1 LAFVL
6 AVGDEL
12 VTGRRADGNGVRIG
26 RWLEGLG
33 CRVLARCLVPDDPAL
48 IAAALKTAL
57 DGGAEV
63 VAVAGGLGPSVDDVT
78 RDGIAA
84 GLGLPLELNP
94 GLLKAVEARYRDF
107 GREMAE
113 SAGRQALLPQGA
125 EPIANPMGTAPGF
138 FVDLGRVVVA
148 ALPGVP
154 REMEAM
160 LDREV
165 LPRLRARLAGAAV
178 LRTTVLRVAG
188 LPEAEVDR
196 RVRSAGIEPGTAQV
210 TLLPRYGE
218 VEVLVTLRAEN
229 DEEADEALPRALR
242 ELERRLGDHVYG
254 RDADTLVGA
263 VRDLLTPRGWTLAV
277 AETITGGLLAKN
289 IVDLPGAGRFFVG
302 SLLAHAGMILSLY
315 IQKQH
320 DWQQI
325 SFAFGISMLL
335 SPVALLMGRSML
347 RRLICRM
354 SWWGIPAVIF
364 GGGETGKMIADR
376 LLDRPTLGYVPVAI
390 LDDDSD
396 LPDDYRGVP
405 VLRGTDLGPELV
417 ARYHIRMAII
427 AMPDVERKK
436 VAHIVDKYVYP
447 FRYSI
452 LVPDFFGMTSIWLS
466 VRDMGGVL
474 GLASTQRLNAP
485 WILAAKR
492 FQDLFITIVGGILV
506 LPFLLLIAFA
516 VKLDSPGPV
525 LYGHRR
531 LGKNGQP
538 FKAWKF
544 RSMVKDADARL
555 KGFLDKNPERRR
567 EWEASF
573 KLKDDPRVTRVGR
586 FLRKTSLDEFP
597 QIINVLKGEMSL
609 VGPRPIVEAEIEK
622 YGDAYDRFSRMTPG
636 MTGLWQVSGRSDT
649 GYEER
654 VALDSFYAQS
664 WSVWLDLYILYKT
677 AGVVLHGK
685 GAY

>member
-1 LAFVL
+1 MRTPLAFVL

-242 ELERRLGDHVYG
+242 ELERQLGDHVYG

-263 VRDLLTPRGWTLAV
+263 VRDLLAPRRWTLAV

-302 SLLAHAGMILSLY
+302 SLVPYADALKPLILGVPP
-315 IQKQH
+315 
-320 DWQQI
+320 D
-325 SFAFGISMLL
+325 
-335 SPVALLMGRSML
+335 
-347 RRLICRM
+347 
-354 SWWGIPAVIF
+354 
-364 GGGETGKMIADR
+364 
-376 LLDRPTLGYVPVAI
+376 LLDRCGPVSAEAARAMAHGVRARLGADVALATTGIAGPAGGTADKPV
-390 LDDDSD
+390 
-396 LPDDYRGVP
+396 
-405 VLRGTDLGPELV
+405 
-417 ARYHIRMAII
+417 
-427 AMPDVERKK
+427 
-436 VAHIVDKYVYP
+436 
-447 FRYSI
+447 
-452 LVPDFFGMTSIWLS
+452 
-466 VRDMGGVL
+466 
-474 GLASTQRLNAP
+474 GLAYIAVVFGDQTLVRRHLFAGDRATVRHMATTMALEQTRRALAGLAP
-485 WILAAKR
+485 
-492 FQDLFITIVGGILV
+492 
-506 LPFLLLIAFA
+506 
-516 VKLDSPGPV
+516 
-525 LYGHRR
+525 
-531 LGKNGQP
+531 LGDP
-538 FKAWKF
+538 TD
-544 RSMVKDADARL
+544 DA
-555 KGFLDKNPERRR
+555 
-567 EWEASF
+567 
-573 KLKDDPRVTRVGR
+573 
-586 FLRKTSLDEFP
+586 
-597 QIINVLKGEMSL
+597 
-609 VGPRPIVEAEIEK
+609 
-622 YGDAYDRFSRMTPG
+622 
-636 MTGLWQVSGRSDT
+636 GL
-649 GYEER
+649 
-654 VALDSFYAQS
+654 
-664 WSVWLDLYILYKT
+664 
-677 AGVVLHGK
+677 
-685 GAY
+685 